1 MHCVQPASPALEK
14 ALAGHTEQIVL
25 LVAVQGV
32 DGKEPAAQTVQA
44 AHGAWPVA
52 ALKPTPATQDT
63 RTQAAAVAF
72 HAKLVAQPQTD
83 WPVRPSETP
92 FCAAVGQV
100 VQVAA
105 VPEAEYLLLVQ
116 LVHTLLA
123 VTEAVRLCPGT
134 QGVLGV
140 QAVALAADQLTPG
153 VQLAQTALDVA
164 VHVEAR

>member
-1 MHCVQPASPALEK
+1 MQLASPALEK
-14 ALAGHTEQIVL
+14 VLAGHTEQIVL

-140 QAVALAADQLTPG
+140 QAVALAADQLTPA

>member
-32 DGKEPAAQTVQA
+32 DGKEPAAHTVQA

-123 VTEAVRLCPGT
+123 VNEAVRLCPGT
-134 QGVLGV
+134 HGVLGV
-140 QAVALAADQLTPG
+140 QAVALAADQLTPA

>member
-1 MHCVQPASPALEK
+1 M
-14 ALAGHTEQIVL
+14 
-25 LVAVQGV
+25 
-32 DGKEPAAQTVQA
+32 
-44 AHGAWPVA
+44 
-52 ALKPTPATQDT
+52 
-63 RTQAAAVAF
+63 
-72 HAKLVAQPQTD
+72 
-83 WPVRPSETP
+83 RPSETP

-105 VPEAEYLLLVQ
+105 VPEAEYQLLVQ

-134 QGVLGV
+134 HGVLGV
-140 QAVALAADQLTPG
+140 QAVALAADQLTPS

>member
-1 MHCVQPASPALEK
+1 MHCVQLASPALEK
-14 ALAGHTEQIVL
+14 VLAGHTEQIVL

-92 FCAAVGQV
+92 LADGHIVQV
-100 VQVAA
+100 VA
-105 VPEAEYLLLVQ
+105 VPEAEYQLLVQ

-140 QAVALAADQLTPG
+140 QAVALAADQLTPA

>member
-1 MHCVQPASPALEK
+1 MQLASPALEK
-14 ALAGHTEQIVL
+14 VLAGHTEQIVL

-44 AHGAWPVA
+44 AHGARPVA

-105 VPEAEYLLLVQ
+105 VPKAEYLLLVQ

-123 VTEAVRLCPGT
+123 VNEAVRLCPGT
-134 QGVLGV
+134 HGVLGV
-140 QAVALAADQLTPG
+140 QAVALAADQLTPA
-153 VQLAQTALDVA
+153 VQLAQTAFVVA

>member
-123 VTEAVRLCPGT
+123 VSEAVRLCPGT
-134 QGVLGV
+134 HGVLGV
-140 QAVALAADQLTPG
+140 QAVALAADQLTPS

>member
-140 QAVALAADQLTPG
+140 QAVALAADQLTPA

>member
-1 MHCVQPASPALEK
+1 M
-14 ALAGHTEQIVL
+14 
-25 LVAVQGV
+25 
-32 DGKEPAAQTVQA
+32 
-44 AHGAWPVA
+44 
-52 ALKPTPATQDT
+52 
-63 RTQAAAVAF
+63 
-72 HAKLVAQPQTD
+72 
-83 WPVRPSETP
+83 RPSETP

-140 QAVALAADQLTPG
+140 QAVALAADQFTPA